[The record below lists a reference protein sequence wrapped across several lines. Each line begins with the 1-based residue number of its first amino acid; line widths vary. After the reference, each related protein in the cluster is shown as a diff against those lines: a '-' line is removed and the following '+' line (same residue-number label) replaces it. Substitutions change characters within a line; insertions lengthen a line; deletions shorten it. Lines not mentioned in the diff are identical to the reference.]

1 MKVVVKFFP
10 LSVFTLVLV
19 FCTAL
24 GQPKIQL
31 TGSVSE
37 ATNAVI
43 PNAAIR
49 VLNAAS
55 NKEVIALTDQ
65 GGNYSINDLSPGS
78 YRVTATAQ
86 GFASVSVILNL
97 RVTTTQNFSLFPG
110 SIEDT
115 VTITANKGNVRA
127 AEDTAQTVSVA
138 SEQSIDQRR
147 PASTYQAIE
156 RTPNLIQAGAN
167 PSIERPRLRGLA
179 ASRVLIVI
187 DGERFNNV
195 RTDAGSTGLSPSVV
209 DVTQLNAVEVVSSAG
224 SSLYGSDALA
234 GTINLITKTPL
245 QTTDDAILALRF
257 DGDVRTNERLR
268 RTGLAINWSIPKF
281 AARLSGSLFRVGNYR
296 SGNQTITLDQVVSVG
311 QFATNLA
318 NTLVGPA
325 TNLGPLANVAR
336 TYAVWNLPAGGEVLN
351 SQGHGGNAQ
360 VDAWFFPSSNHSLRY
375 RQLNSQHY
383 NIGLA
388 FSAPPFDPF
397 ISGLSF
403 RRLDKYGA
411 RYEGRELTGILARVA
426 GGFYWQKFSSPQ
438 DQIATNIPNA
448 STVGG
453 NSSWTLQRIPN
464 PSVPNS
470 FIDLSVL
477 TGKPSVFQF
486 ANTTSNQ
493 NKNTITSIGA
503 DVQATMIPFSNALV
517 TTGFGYLEDRS
528 RDEFARFTFDA
539 NSQPSNFA
547 AGATTPNASYRNLGW
562 FNLLEYDPVRWLH
575 LTGGFRVDN
584 WATEATPTKG
594 FPLGSEVAILN
605 ASLSALKANPGSINI
620 NGIDGALALISGT
633 GKLSTNNTIVTGNAG
648 VVLRLPF
655 GVNPYFRWG
664 NSYREP
670 EITTRYIVRN
680 FGSPAFSVPLVS
692 NTGLKPERGKNYD
705 AGVKIRRNSWQASFG
720 WFRNDLSDFIRS
732 VTSPVYFIAADP
744 AKGLLPLF
752 PGGPHGVQYGQ
763 RINSARARIQGI
775 EATAETSL
783 SLGDFGSITPFL
795 SLGYLKGT
803 DLSPQANALTVIE
816 RFYNQ
821 GTPIQLKGSATDV
834 PLQNITPF
842 RAVYGATYTDKQ
854 GAWFAEYQARSQARV
869 RRIDPLDIT
878 APNTTQY
885 GTFASLAPFTK
896 QTARVGYNWRRDH
909 QRISFTVGVENLTNR
924 LYFEHFQTAPAPG
937 RSVVFGITTDFFN
950 LLRR

>member
-1 MKVVVKFFP
+1 MKIALKFLLICSFVSFLF
-10 LSVFTLVLV
+10 LSSS
-19 FCTAL
+19 TA
-24 GQPKIQL
+24 QATFQL
-31 TGSVSE
+31 TGQVFDQ
-37 ATNAVI
+37 TNAVL
-43 PNAAIR
+43 PNATVK

-55 NKEVIALTDQ
+55 GKEASTLTDRA
-65 GGNYSINDLSPGS
+65 GHYAINNLLPGNYRLTASAPGFTTVAIS
-78 YRVTATAQ
+78 LT
-86 GFASVSVILNL
+86 L
-97 RVTTTQNFSLFPG
+97 RATTTQNFSLIPG
-110 SIEDT
+110 SIEDR
-115 VTITANKGNVRA
+115 VTITASKGSAKAADVTPQIVNVT
-127 AEDTAQTVSVA
+127 TAQDI
-138 SEQSIDQRR
+138 EQRR
-147 PASTYQAIE
+147 PASTFQVIE
-156 RTPNLIQAGAN
+156 RTPNLIQAGGN

-187 DGERFNNV
+187 DGERLNNV
-195 RTDAGSTGLSPSVV
+195 RTDSGSTGISPSIV
-209 DVTQLNAVEVVSSAG
+209 DVTQLNAAEVVSSAS

-234 GTINLITKTPL
+234 GTINLLTKTPVRSAETSVL
-245 QTTDDAILALRF
+245 GLRF
-257 DGDVRTNERLR
+257 DGDARTNERLR
-268 RTGLAINWSIPKF
+268 RAGLALNWSVPKF
-281 AARLSGSLFRVGNYR
+281 AARLSGSLFRTGNYR
-296 SGNQTITLDQVVSVG
+296 SGDQAITADQVVTLG
-311 QFATNLA
+311 RFATDMA
-318 NTLVGPA
+318 NTLVGPPS
-325 TNLGPLANVAR
+325 NLGPLANVAR
-336 TYAVWNLPAGGEVLN
+336 TYAVWSLPSGGEVLN
-351 SQGHGGNAQ
+351 SQGQGGNAQ

-383 NIGLA
+383 NVGLA
-388 FSAPPFDPF
+388 FSTPPFDPF
-397 ISGLSF
+397 ISSLSF

-411 RYEGRELTGILARVA
+411 RYEGREFTGYLARVA
-426 GGFYWQKFSSPQ
+426 GGFYWQRFSSPQ

-448 STVGG
+448 SSVGG

-464 PSVPNS
+464 PAVPNG

-493 NKNTITSIGA
+493 NKNTITSVGA
-503 DVQATMIPFSNALV
+503 DVQATLIPFTNALV

-528 RDEFARFTFDA
+528 RDEFARFTFNA
-539 NSQPSNFA
+539 NNQPTNFV
-547 AGATTPNASYRNLGW
+547 AGATTPNANYRNLGW
-562 FNLLEYDPVRWLH
+562 FNLLEYDPARWLH

-584 WATEATPTKG
+584 WATEATPTRG

-605 ASLSALKANPGSINI
+605 ASLNALKANPGSLNV
-620 NGIDGALALISGT
+620 NGIDGALALVSGT
-633 GKLSTNNTIVTGNAG
+633 GKLTTNNTILTGNAG
-648 VVLRLPF
+648 FVVRLPF

-705 AGVKIRRNSWQASFG
+705 AGVKINRRSWNASLG

-744 AKGLLPLF
+744 AKGLQPLF
-752 PGGPHGVQYGQ
+752 PGGPHGVQYAQ

-775 EATAETSL
+775 EATAEASL
-783 SLGDFGSITPFL
+783 SLGDFGSITPFT

-803 DLSPQANALTVIE
+803 DLSPQQNALLVIE
-816 RFYNQ
+816 RFYNS

-842 RAVYGATYTDKQ
+842 RAIFGANYTDKR
-854 GAWFAEYQARSQARV
+854 GAWFAEYQARYQARV
-869 RRIDPLDIT
+869 RRVDPLDIT

-885 GTFASLAPFTK
+885 GTFASLAPFTR
-896 QTARVGYNWRRDH
+896 QTARIGYNW
-909 QRISFTVGVENLTNR
+909 QREHHRVSFTVGIENLTDR

-937 RSVVFGITTDFFN
+937 RSFVFGITTDFFN